1 MARKEVSAQNTCGL
15 YIISPPHFKLL
26 TFCDLLKSA
35 LEGLAEVPGAA
46 QHAAFQLRLKQGD
59 DDDILRAAE
68 RMKRICADAGVV
80 FLLNDRAD
88 LVAKTGAD
96 GVHLGQDDGASRPGY
111 VAEIRKMLGEKA
123 IIGVS
128 CYDSRH
134 MAMEAAEEGA
144 DYVSF
149 GAFYPSSTKK
159 EPKGHPTKEILEW
172 WSTYTTVPCVAI
184 GGITSENCGDLV
196 RAGADFIAAISAI
209 WTAPDSPRE
218 AVKDFLNEIERA
230 KAATLKH

>member
-1 MARKEVSAQNTCGL
+1 MARKEASNPNSCGL

-35 LEGLAEVPGAA
+35 VEGLNEVPGAA
-46 QHAAFQLRLKQGD
+46 ENAAFQLRLKQGD

-80 FLLNDRAD
+80 FLINDRPD
-88 LVAKTGAD
+88 LVQRAAAD

-149 GAFYPSSTKK
+149 GAFFDSSTKK
-159 EPKGHPTKEILEW
+159 DPKGKPTKEILEW
-172 WSTYTTVPCVAI
+172 WTTYTTVPCVAI
-184 GGITSENCGDLV
+184 GGITPENCSELV
-196 RAGADFIAAISAI
+196 KSGADFIAAISAI

-230 KAATLKH
+230 KSGTIKH

>member
-1 MARKEVSAQNTCGL
+1 MAKREPSTNSCGL

-26 TFCDLLKSA
+26 TFTDLLKSA
-35 LEGLAEVPGAA
+35 IEGLNEVPGAG

-88 LVAKTGAD
+88 LVAKAEAD
-96 GVHLGQDDGASRPGY
+96 GVHIGEEDGAGRPGY

-134 MAMEAAEEGA
+134 LAMEAAEEGA

-149 GAFYPSSTKK
+149 GAFYPSATKK
-159 EPKGHPTKEILEW
+159 DPKGKPSKDILEW
-172 WSTYTTVPCVAI
+172 WSTYTTIPCVAI
-184 GGITSENCGDLV
+184 GGITPENCGDLV
-196 RAGADFIAAISAI
+196 RAGADFIATISSI

-230 KAATLKH
+230 KSRTLKH

>member
-1 MARKEVSAQNTCGL
+1 MSKREASTNSCGL

-26 TFCDLLKSA
+26 TFSDLLKSA
-35 LEGLAEVPGAA
+35 IEGLNEVPGVG

-88 LVAKTGAD
+88 LVAKTEA
-96 GVHLGQDDGASRPGY
+96 V
-111 VAEIRKMLGEKA
+111 
-123 IIGVS
+123 GVS

-134 MAMEAAEEGA
+134 LAMEAAEEGA

-149 GAFYPSSTKK
+149 GAFYPSVTKK
-159 EPKGHPTKEILEW
+159 DPKGKPSKEILEW
-172 WSTYTTVPCVAI
+172 WSTYTTIPCVAI
-184 GGITSENCGDLV
+184 GGITPENCGELV
-196 RAGADFIAAISAI
+196 RAGADFIAAISSI

-218 AVKDFLNEIERA
+218 AVKDFLNEMERA
-230 KAATLKH
+230 KSRTLKH